1 MEETKSKSA
10 TVLPKSTS
18 DTPIVKMTSDS
29 KLLDPP
35 PQYAERDLDREYR
48 IQLYHYQCNFVILI
62 PAAYSMIDFPPPH
75 PPSKQG

>member
-1 MEETKSKSA
+1 MVYKMVQQKKKMEETKSKSA

-35 PQYAERDLDREYR
+35 PQYERDLDREYR
-48 IQLYHYQCNFVILI
+48 MQLYHYQCNFVILI
-62 PAAYSMIDFPPPH
+62 QLH
-75 PPSKQG
+75 TL

>member
-1 MEETKSKSA
+1 MVYKMVQQKKKMEETKSKSA

-35 PQYAERDLDREYR
+35 PQYEGRNLDREHR
-48 IQLYHYQCNFVILI
+48 IQLYHYQCDFVILI
-62 PAAYSMIDFPPPH
+62 
-75 PPSKQG
+75 QLRTL

>member
-1 MEETKSKSA
+1 MVYKMVQQKKKMEETKSKSA

-18 DTPIVKMTSDS
+18 DTPIVKMISDS

-48 IQLYHYQCNFVILI
+48 IQLYHYQCSFVILI
-62 PAAYSMIDFPPPH
+62 QLH
-75 PPSKQG
+75 TL